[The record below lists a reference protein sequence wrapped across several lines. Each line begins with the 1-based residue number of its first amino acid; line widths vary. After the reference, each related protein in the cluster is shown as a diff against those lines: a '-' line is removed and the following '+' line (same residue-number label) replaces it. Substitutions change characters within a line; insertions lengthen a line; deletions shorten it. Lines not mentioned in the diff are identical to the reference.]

1 MSIENEAAN
10 INIALVDD
18 DENYLEMTK
27 MYLEDN
33 GMKITTFSNP
43 VEALEVCKKS
53 RVDIVLLDYFMP
65 QMTGEEF
72 VKKLREVNNK
82 TLIILQTGFAEKKP
96 PIEML
101 TNLDIQGYYD
111 KTKDIDIS
119 SILKSDIDMDVPLLA
134 LYEILKQI
142 RENNKLGMPEEIIVT
157 VNVKIK
163 ENPVIYRN
171 EYVTERVIVKK
182 LEKPF
187 IKQEHLIISDLSKF
201 LYNLKYHIQELETHE
216 NIMADGITYLEEYK

>member
-1 MSIENEAAN
+1 MFGYENIKKIVVRYSYDN
-10 INIALVDD
+10 
-18 DENYLEMTK
+18 
-27 MYLEDN
+27 ED
-33 GMKITTFSNP
+33 
-43 VEALEVCKKS
+43 
-53 RVDIVLLDYFMP
+53 
-65 QMTGEEF
+65 
-72 VKKLREVNNK
+72 
-82 TLIILQTGFAEKKP
+82 
-96 PIEML
+96 
-101 TNLDIQGYYD
+101 D

>member
-1 MSIENEAAN
+1 MFGYEKIKKIVVRYSYDNE
-10 INIALVDD
+10 D
-18 DENYLEMTK
+18 
-27 MYLEDN
+27 
-33 GMKITTFSNP
+33 
-43 VEALEVCKKS
+43 
-53 RVDIVLLDYFMP
+53 
-65 QMTGEEF
+65 
-72 VKKLREVNNK
+72 
-82 TLIILQTGFAEKKP
+82 
-96 PIEML
+96 
-101 TNLDIQGYYD
+101 D

-134 LYEILKQI
+134 LYEILKQM
-142 RENNKLGMPEEIIVT
+142 RENDKLGMPEEIIVT

>member
-1 MSIENEAAN
+1 MFGYENIKKIVVRYSYDN
-10 INIALVDD
+10 
-18 DENYLEMTK
+18 
-27 MYLEDN
+27 ED
-33 GMKITTFSNP
+33 
-43 VEALEVCKKS
+43 
-53 RVDIVLLDYFMP
+53 
-65 QMTGEEF
+65 
-72 VKKLREVNNK
+72 
-82 TLIILQTGFAEKKP
+82 
-96 PIEML
+96 
-101 TNLDIQGYYD
+101 D

-142 RENNKLGMPEEIIVT
+142 RENNKLGMPEEIIMT

>member
-1 MSIENEAAN
+1 MFGYENIKKIVVRYSYDN
-10 INIALVDD
+10 
-18 DENYLEMTK
+18 
-27 MYLEDN
+27 ED
-33 GMKITTFSNP
+33 
-43 VEALEVCKKS
+43 
-53 RVDIVLLDYFMP
+53 
-65 QMTGEEF
+65 
-72 VKKLREVNNK
+72 
-82 TLIILQTGFAEKKP
+82 
-96 PIEML
+96 
-101 TNLDIQGYYD
+101 D

-163 ENPVIYRN
+163 ENPGIYRN